1 MFQAV
6 CIAGRNGVISLV
18 ATVLALATAGQ
29 TTVARADIEILTAD
43 RRAAEWQRA
52 DWPKTATAHVARTC
66 ATIDVEA
73 RRRGLPPGFLARL
86 IWKESRFNPNA
97 VSPKGA
103 SGIAQFMPAT
113 ARERGLAD
121 PFDPATA
128 LAASAGYLQDLKG
141 RFGNLGLAAAA
152 YNAGP
157 DRVERWRSD
166 RSFLPGETRN
176 FVHTITGLTA
186 EQWAEPDVE
195 EPDFALHE
203 ELPFRQ
209 ACRQFA
215 RLTRQLATE
224 RDSGD
229 APAKPWGALIASNF
243 TRNGAEAALKRL
255 AASHPVVAGHQPVD
269 FVMRRN
275 AARGGK
281 RMVQVLLGADDRATA
296 GALCR
301 RLNSDGGACIVVRN

>member
-1 MFQAV
+1 MCV
-6 CIAGRNGVISLV
+6 VGRIRVAGRIAVFSAVLV
-18 ATVLALATAGQ
+18 AAAGQ
-29 TTVARADIEILTAD
+29 YARGDIEILNAD
-43 RRAAEWQRA
+43 RRAAEAQQA
-52 DWPKTATAHVARTC
+52 KWPKTAAEHVARTC
-66 ATIDVEA
+66 DTIDVEA
-73 RRRGLPPGFLARL
+73 RRRGLPPGFFARL
-86 IWKESRFNPNA
+86 IWKESRFNPGA

-121 PFDPATA
+121 PFDPPTA
-128 LAASAGYLQDLKG
+128 LAASAGYLKDLKD

-157 DRVERWRSD
+157 DRVARWRSD

-215 RLTRQLATE
+215 RLARPLVTE
-224 RDSGD
+224 REGGD
-229 APAKPWGALIASNF
+229 APAKPWGALIASHF
-243 TRNGAEAALKRL
+243 TRSGAETALKRL
-255 AASHPVVAGHQPVD
+255 AVSHPVVAEHRPVD
-269 FVMRRN
+269 FVRKRN

-281 RMVQVLLGADDRATA
+281 LMVRVLLGADDRATA

-301 RLNSDGGACIVVRN
+301 QLKRDGGACMVVRN

>member
-1 MFQAV
+1 MCV
-6 CIAGRNGVISLV
+6 VGRICIAGRIAAYSAVLV
-18 ATVLALATAGQ
+18 AAAGQ
-29 TTVARADIEILTAD
+29 LAHADIEILNAD
-43 RRAAEWQRA
+43 RRAAEAQQA
-52 DWPKTATAHVARTC
+52 KWPKTVRGHVGRTC
-66 ATIDVEA
+66 DTIDAEA
-73 RRRGLPPGFLARL
+73 RRRGLPPGFFARL
-86 IWKESRFNPNA
+86 IWKESRFDPNA

-157 DRVERWRSD
+157 DRVARWRSA
-166 RSFLPGETRN
+166 RSRLPGETRR
-176 FVHTITGLTA
+176 FVHAITGLTA
-186 EQWAEPDVE
+186 EQWTGPDVE
-195 EPDFALHE
+195 EPDFALHD

-215 RLTRQLATE
+215 RLVRPLVTE
-224 RDSGD
+224 REDGE
-229 APAKPWGALIASNF
+229 APAKPWGALIASHF
-243 TRNGAEAALKRL
+243 TRSSAEAALKRL
-255 AASHPVVAGHQPVD
+255 AVSHPVIAEHQPVD
-269 FVMRRN
+269 FVRRRN

-281 RMVQVLLGADDRATA
+281 LMIRVLLGADDRATA

-301 RLNSDGGACIVVRN
+301 RLKSDGGACIVVRN

>member
-6 CIAGRNGVISLV
+6 CSAGRIRFAGLI
-18 ATVLALATAGQ
+18 AALSAVMAGGMPEF
-29 TTVARADIEILTAD
+29 ARADIEILTAD
-43 RRAAEWQRA
+43 RRADEMRQAEW
-52 DWPKTATAHVARTC
+52 PETASAHVARTC
-66 ATIDVEA
+66 AIIDVEA

-86 IWKESRFNPNA
+86 IWKESRFNPKA

-186 EQWAEPDVE
+186 EQWAKPDVE

-215 RLTRQLATE
+215 RLTRPLATE
-224 RDSGD
+224 RDGDD

-255 AASHPVVAGHQPVD
+255 AASHPVVAGHRPVD